1 MSPLQT
7 AAQIAGVFFLV
18 SGIAF
23 CALGVLGVY
32 RMPDVYTRM
41 HAGSKTIAVG
51 APLALLGVAFLSPAD
66 VTLKA
71 LTVIA
76 FLLLTTPVATI
87 ATARAAHV
95 RDEAMSEHTVRDD
108 LRRDRQ
114 LHPAEER
121 PEDED

>member
-1 MSPLQT
+1 MSAIVP
-7 AAQIAGVFFLV
+7 IVGVIFLV
-18 SGIAF
+18 AGIVF
-23 CALGVLGVY
+23 CALGVLGLY

-51 APLALLGVAFLSPAD
+51 APLALVGVALLSPID

-71 LTVIA
+71 LTVTA

-95 RDEAMSEHTVRDD
+95 RDEPMTEHTVRDD
-108 LRRDRQ
+108 LRRDRPI
-114 LHPAEER
+114 LPAEEK
-121 PEDED
+121 PVDEG